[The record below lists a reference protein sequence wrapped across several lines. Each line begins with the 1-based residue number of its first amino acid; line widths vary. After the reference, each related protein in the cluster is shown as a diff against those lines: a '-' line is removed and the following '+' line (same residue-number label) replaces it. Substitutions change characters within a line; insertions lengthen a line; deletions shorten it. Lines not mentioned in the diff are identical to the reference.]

1 MNNSNAVL
9 VGKRIEECRQNKR
22 ESLEE
27 IGKIVGVNKSTVLRW
42 ERGETEKVGL
52 PTIKMLASHFGV
64 NPDWLSGKDVSKYS
78 NIRETDVF
86 SIPGISPPPKTYK
99 VPRLGT
105 IACGEPILA
114 EENIEDYDEVP
125 ENIHCNFTLK
135 CKGDSM
141 IGARINDGDIVYIRL
156 QEDVENGEIAAVLI
170 DEAAEISEA
179 TLKRVY
185 KYPDHIE
192 LHAEN
197 PKVQTMIYI
206 KEDMNRVRIVGKAVG
221 FTSVIK

>member
-1 MNNSNAVL
+1 MSIGNNI
-9 VGKRIEECRQNKR
+9 KRLRISHGLSQSE
-22 ESLEE
+22 L
-27 IGKIVGVNKSTVLRW
+27 GKIAGVTDKAVSTWENGDKIPRMGAIERMSAYFRVKKSEL
-42 ERGETEKVGL
+42 
-52 PTIKMLASHFGV
+52 I
-64 NPDWLSGKDVSKYS
+64 DDDLSSD
-78 NIRETDVF
+78 
-86 SIPGISPPPKTYK
+86 IPGIMPPPKTYK

-114 EENIEDYDEVP
+114 DENIEDYDEVP

-141 IGARINDGDIVYIRL
+141 IGARINNGDIVYIRL

-170 DEAAEISEA
+170 DEASEISEA

-185 KYPDHIE
+185 KYPE
-192 LHAEN
+192 QVVLQAEN
-197 PKVQTMIYI
+197 PKYPPLVYA
-206 KEDMNRVRIVGKAVG
+206 KENMNRVRIIGKAVG

>member
-1 MNNSNAVL
+1 MAKLSDMLTYLRQREGLTQQELADKL
-9 VGKRIEECRQNKR
+9 GITRSAIGMYETGKREPD
-22 ESLEE
+22 LETQE
-27 IGKIVGVNKSTVLRW
+27 LFADFYNVDMNTLTGHSSSKI
-42 ERGETEKVGL
+42 
-52 PTIKMLASHFGV
+52 
-64 NPDWLSGKDVSKYS
+64 
-78 NIRETDVF
+78 
-86 SIPGISPPPKTYK
+86 SIPGIMPPPKTYK

-114 EENIEDYDEVP
+114 EENIEGYDEVP
-125 ENIHCNFTLK
+125 EQIHCNFTLK

-141 IGARINDGDIVYIRL
+141 TGARINDGDIVYIRL
-156 QEDVENGEIAAVLI
+156 QPDVENGEIAAVLI
-170 DEAAEISEA
+170 DEATEISGA

-197 PKVQTMIYI
+197 PKIQTRIYI

>member
-1 MNNSNAVL
+1 MDNSNAVL
-9 VGKRIEECRQNKR
+9 VGKRIEECRQSKR

-78 NIRETDVF
+78 NIRETDIF
-86 SIPGISPPPKTYK
+86 SIPGIMPPPKTYR

-114 EENIEDYDEVP
+114 EENIEGYDEVP
-125 ENIHCNFTLK
+125 EQIHCNFTLK

-141 IGARINDGDIVYIRL
+141 TGARINDGDIVYIRL
-156 QEDVENGEIAAVLI
+156 QPDVENGEIAAVLI
-170 DEAAEISEA
+170 DEASELSEA
-179 TLKRVY
+179 TLKKVY
-185 KYPDHIE
+185 KYPGKIV
-192 LHAEN
+192 LQPAN
-197 PKVQTMIYI
+197 PDYEPYIYTGDEI
-206 KEDMNRVRIVGKAVG
+206 DRVRIVGKAVG
-221 FTSVIK
+221 FTSVI